1 MLRAVRGGKEQPG
14 VLKTFR
20 PANDSPVATFRMET
34 LGLRDVLFHFGAVD
48 ATQSTVCARPV
59 LSLGHTLSTRHY
71 IFWPF
76 TTTGRW
82 QSWDLSAGR

>member
-1 MLRAVRGGKEQPG
+1 MAYAEGCERWKGTARGTE
-14 VLKTFR
+14 
-20 PANDSPVATFRMET
+20 
-34 LGLRDVLFHFGAVD
+34 DVLFHFGAVD
-48 ATQSTVCARPV
+48 AIQSTVYARPV

-82 QSWDLSAGR
+82 QSWGLSAGR